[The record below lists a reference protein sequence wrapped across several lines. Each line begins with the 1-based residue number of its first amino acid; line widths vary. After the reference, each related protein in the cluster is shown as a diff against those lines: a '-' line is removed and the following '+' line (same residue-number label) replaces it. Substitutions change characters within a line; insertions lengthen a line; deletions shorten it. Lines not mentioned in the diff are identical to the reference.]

1 MSLSPPDVQ
10 PLPDLDAVG
19 DELKD
24 LEQKARTM
32 IMQRPMLAMLV
43 AAGVGYV
50 VARIASR
57 AKR

>member
-1 MSLSPPDVQ
+1 MNPSPPDEQ
-10 PLPDLDAVG
+10 LPDFDTISG
-19 DELKD
+19 DLED

-32 IMQRPMLAMLV
+32 ILQRPVLAVLL
-43 AAGVGYV
+43 AAGVGYL